1 MFKFV
6 ICHSGQSATGGG
18 VGVGVGDGD
27 GGGGCGGGGGG
38 GSSSHFSSVCVS
50 VVDSFVVITITI
62 EKYFNFF
69 QTSIYR

>member
-6 ICHSGQSATGGG
+6 ICHSGKSANGVG

-27 GGGGCGGGGGG
+27 GGGGGDGDGGGGG
-38 GSSSHFSSVCVS
+38 SHFSSVCVS

-62 EKYFNFF
+62 EK
-69 QTSIYR
+69 